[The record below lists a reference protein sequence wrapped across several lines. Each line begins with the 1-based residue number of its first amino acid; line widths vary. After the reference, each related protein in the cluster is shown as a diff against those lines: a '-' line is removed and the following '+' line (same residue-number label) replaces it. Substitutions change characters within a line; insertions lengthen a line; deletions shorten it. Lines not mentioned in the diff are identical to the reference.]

1 MRMSNSYINGMK
13 TGCWPSV
20 NRRSKDPSSYFHHYA
35 SLSAD
40 ETREIA
46 NRIWRR
52 VNGKNLV
59 ENIGPT
65 RGRADLIIHKGLDH
79 SVEYLE
85 LRKI

>member
-1 MRMSNSYINGMK
+1 MRMSNSYEDRLLAFRE
-13 TGCWPSV
+13 SAF
-20 NRRSKDPSSYFHHYA
+20 KDPSSYFHHYA
-35 SLSAD
+35 SMSAD